1 MNLPSPFI
9 IILTI
14 KSDWTL
20 FRPIRNLVGI
30 SWDKSLASPNVSLMY
45 GSSKCVIEMLFDG
58 TWTPKKFRK
67 DCGGRED
74 QENRIRMTIL
84 HLYCAWPQTH
94 KFLCWALSEIQ
105 KADINWWLRRLNRFF
120 NLRIY
125 SLIWD
130 VIKNHSVHDH
140 HHYLLFENQNFTENI
155 RSYGRSLL

>member
-1 MNLPSPFI
+1 
-9 IILTI
+9 
-14 KSDWTL
+14 
-20 FRPIRNLVGI
+20 
-30 SWDKSLASPNVSLMY
+30 
-45 GSSKCVIEMLFDG
+45 MLFDG

-94 KFLCWALSEIQ
+94 KFLCWALSESQ
-105 KADINWWLRRLNRFF
+105 KADINWWRCRLNHFF

-130 VIKNHSVHDH
+130 VTVIKNHSVHDQWSSS
-140 HHYLLFENQNFTENI
+140 LFTLRKSKFHREYSIIWSFPALARCTLIPHTGWIFE
-155 RSYGRSLL
+155 YD